1 MDFGVGEFSDI
12 RSKTGSDARKYQSFY
27 VTIELDDG
35 GIETKQGVELETA
48 LQQSAVVK
56 GERIE
61 LLFLGREKIDD
72 PEEGKSARY
81 RNRWRIN
88 RL

>member
-1 MDFGVGEFSDI
+1 MDFGVGEFTDT
-12 RSKTGSDARKYQSFY
+12 RSKPGSHPRKYQSFY
-27 VTIELDDG
+27 VTVELDDG
-35 GIETKQGVELETA
+35 GLETKQGVELEMA
-48 LQQSAVVK
+48 LQQSGAVK

-61 LLFLGREKIDD
+61 LLFLGRDKIEDTED
-72 PEEGKSARY
+72 GKPVRY